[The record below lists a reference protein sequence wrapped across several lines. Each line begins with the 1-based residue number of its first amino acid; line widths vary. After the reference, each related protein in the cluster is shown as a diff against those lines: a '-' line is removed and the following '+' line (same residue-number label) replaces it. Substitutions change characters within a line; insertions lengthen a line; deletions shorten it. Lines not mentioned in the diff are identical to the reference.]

1 MKKHHMEVSI
11 RGSTR
16 KSSIFVWIFHCKPS
30 SYWSTF
36 ILAKPPF
43 ELDLLFQKQSAEIG
57 DWTPPCL
64 DQFFKEG
71 LNSFILPGKLQMGV
85 S

>member
-1 MKKHHMEVSI
+1 MGVPLNHQFLFGIS
-11 RGSTR
+11 
-16 KSSIFVWIFHCKPS
+16 HCKPS

-36 ILAKPPF
+36 ILANPPF
-43 ELDLLFQKQSAEIG
+43 ALDPLFQEQSAEIR

-71 LNSFILPGKLQMGV
+71 LNSFILPGNLQMGG